1 MNYLRER
8 VLEPIIIPL
17 VSVALIAFGAL
28 NLSRL
33 FLASASADRAVIV
46 ATAISAA
53 ILAGAAW
60 ATSRDHID
68 RGVLLGGAAL
78 VGLVLSGAGL
88 LAAQV
93 DRDHTSGG
101 HGPTDVVSH
110 LTFTATNFAF
120 DPAEQTVA
128 GPGIEIGL
136 ALAEGSHTLVIEGH
150 PEAKLAVDGEKKVV
164 SLEPGDYLFFCDIPG
179 HQAQGMEGTLT
190 VTEGGGEGDH
200 EAGGAGAAGGSSV
213 TVEAVKGFAFSSDAY
228 EAPAGEVALE
238 YDNTDTLPHT
248 LVVEGHEDEMRIE
261 AAGGEKGTGSLKL
274 DPGAYVLYCDIP
286 GHRGQGMEA
295 AFTVT

>member
-28 NLSRL
+28 NLSRV
-33 FLASASADRAVIV
+33 FLASASADRAVVV

-88 LAAQV
+88 VAAQV
-93 DRDHTSGG
+93 DRNHTGG
-101 HGPTDVVSH
+101 HPVDVVVSE
-110 LTFTATNFAF
+110 LTFTASNFKF
-120 DPAEQTVA
+120 DPPEVTAA

-136 ALAEGSHTLVIEGH
+136 VLAEGSHTLVIEGH
-150 PEAKLAVDGEKKVV
+150 EADKLAVDGEKKVV

-190 VTEGGGEGDH
+190 VIEGGGEGSG
-200 EAGGAGAAGGSSV
+200 EPTGEGTVGGPAV
-213 TVEAVKGFAFSSDAY
+213 TVEAVKGFAFSSDAF

-238 YDNTDTLPHT
+238 YVNADTLPHT

-261 AAGGEKGTGSLKL
+261 AAGGEKGTGKLKL
-274 DPGAYVLYCDIP
+274 DPGSYVLYCDIP